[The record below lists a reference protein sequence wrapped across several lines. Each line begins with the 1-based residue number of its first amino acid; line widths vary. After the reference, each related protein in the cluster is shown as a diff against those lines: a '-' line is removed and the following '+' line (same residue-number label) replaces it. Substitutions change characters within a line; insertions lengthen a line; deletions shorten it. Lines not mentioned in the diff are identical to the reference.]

1 MHQNEAKKGCCEQ
14 DSNLR
19 SYATRTLFDA
29 GRESL
34 VSLIISAKLP
44 LESSP
49 FWTGRRGGGG
59 WGGWGR
65 VRNGGLLEK
74 IDNDILLTGQE
85 QPRLK
90 RFILISMYILHDKGP
105 YEGKFVEKGGLRQAN
120 NTLNTPNTAL
130 IINLSPQLT
139 NN

>member
-1 MHQNEAKKGCCEQ
+1 MTEG
-14 DSNLR
+14 
-19 SYATRTLFDA
+19 
-29 GRESL
+29 
-34 VSLIISAKLP
+34 
-44 LESSP
+44 
-49 FWTGRRGGGG
+49 WGGG

-105 YEGKFVEKGGLRQAN
+105 YEGKFVEKGGLRKRRGGEASDR
-120 NTLNTPNTAL
+120 L
-130 IINLSPQLT
+130 IIHSIHPIRP
-139 NN
+139 